1 MAVKAVVVGAPARGR
16 WRAAVVRERDRM
28 PVYTGPG
35 GRTPVT
41 RKVGES
47 WHTQEGKFHQANV
60 KTGDE
65 PSHWCSVSQAE
76 YVPKDLAAAYK
87 GKVMEQ
93 RSAYAPKPFSGV
105 TTNASTY
112 TVTAKDTEAVYS
124 RPLRR
129 APSEIAMAKGSTF
142 MRAAAQ
148 RQEPALVPIEM
159 IRAEKERIRAIPK
172 AVHIEPPAIRVNM
185 PNYTGHE
192 PKSPKNLSGPFKPT
206 AATTSGHAN
215 LTGIG
220 ILLA

>member
-1 MAVKAVVVGAPARGR
+1 
-16 WRAAVVRERDRM
+16 
-28 PVYTGPG
+28 
-35 GRTPVT
+35 
-41 RKVGES
+41 
-47 WHTQEGKFHQANV
+47 
-60 KTGDE
+60 
-65 PSHWCSVSQAE
+65 
-76 YVPKDLAAAYK
+76 VPKDLAAAYK

-93 RSAYAPKPFSGV
+93 RGAYTPKPFSGV
-105 TTNASTY
+105 TTNASAFTM
-112 TVTAKDTEAVYS
+112 TAEQTAMLYS

-142 MRAAAQ
+142 MKAAAQ
-148 RQEPALVPIEM
+148 RQEQSLVPTEM